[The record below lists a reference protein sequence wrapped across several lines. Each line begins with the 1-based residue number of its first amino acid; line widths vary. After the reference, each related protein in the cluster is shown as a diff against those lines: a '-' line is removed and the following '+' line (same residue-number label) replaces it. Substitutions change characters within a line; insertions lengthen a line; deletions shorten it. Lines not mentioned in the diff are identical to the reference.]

1 VLRDPVLRF
10 AYSVIA
16 AGVAALTVAIATGAL
31 SGIELTLS
39 VAALAALF
47 LVSEAIPLR
56 LPLQGHDM
64 RITASN
70 VFAIT
75 ILAEHGLGTMLLVVL
90 GVSIADD
97 LRLRLAPVKLGF
109 NVANYVIAAYAA
121 HLALE
126 VGLLAGALTFVAVN
140 TVLTNGVCS
149 LATGVPLRTM
159 LFKDARVP
167 HLIDQVL
174 VLFVPVV
181 ALVAEHEPVLLP
193 LFVLPLISVL
203 YGGKVAD
210 HRRRDALH
218 DPLTDLPNRLL
229 FGRQIGQE
237 LSRLGTA
244 GGTCAVLI
252 VDLDRFRDVNDTL
265 GHAKGDLVLREVA
278 RTLSAGVRPGDIVAR
293 LSGAEFGVLAG
304 DETTAADALVLAHQ
318 LRAALA
324 EPFDIGG
331 LRFSPGAR
339 IGVAL
344 SAVDGD
350 SADAILR
357 RADVAVSIAEER
369 GSAVAMYDAGS
380 DPNTPER
387 LALATELREGIARG
401 ELVLHY
407 QPKVSATDGRVDG
420 VEALV
425 RWQHPTRGLI
435 FPGDFLELA
444 ERNDLMRPLTMNVL
458 EQALRQV
465 AEWRDQGID
474 LHVAVNLS
482 AETLLDLRL
491 GSEVAGL
498 LQRFAIPA
506 CNLQL
511 ELTESSLMRD
521 PQRSEEV
528 LEELSASGVRIAID
542 DFGTGWSSLVWLKR
556 LPVQVLKIDRSF
568 IGDMLDRPSDAAIVE
583 STINLGRTLGLV
595 VVAEGVETEE
605 ALERLRDYGCDVVQG
620 YLIRRPQ
627 PAEELLPW
635 LRERVAPRLAA
646 A

>member
-1 VLRDPVLRF
+1 
-10 AYSVIA
+10 
-16 AGVAALTVAIATGAL
+16 
-31 SGIELTLS
+31 
-39 VAALAALF
+39 
-47 LVSEAIPLR
+47 
-56 LPLQGHDM
+56 
-64 RITASN
+64 
-70 VFAIT
+70 
-75 ILAEHGLGTMLLVVL
+75 
-90 GVSIADD
+90 
-97 LRLRLAPVKLGF
+97 
-109 NVANYVIAAYAA
+109 
-121 HLALE
+121 
-126 VGLLAGALTFVAVN
+126 
-140 TVLTNGVCS
+140 
-149 LATGVPLRTM
+149 
-159 LFKDARVP
+159 
-167 HLIDQVL
+167 
-174 VLFVPVV
+174 
-181 ALVAEHEPVLLP
+181 
-193 LFVLPLISVL
+193 
-203 YGGKVAD
+203 
-210 HRRRDALH
+210 
-218 DPLTDLPNRLL
+218 
-229 FGRQIGQE
+229 
-237 LSRLGTA
+237 
-244 GGTCAVLI
+244 
-252 VDLDRFRDVNDTL
+252 
-265 GHAKGDLVLREVA
+265 
-278 RTLSAGVRPGDIVAR
+278 
-293 LSGAEFGVLAG
+293 
-304 DETTAADALVLAHQ
+304 
-318 LRAALA
+318 
-324 EPFDIGG
+324 
-331 LRFSPGAR
+331 
-339 IGVAL
+339 
-344 SAVDGD
+344 
-350 SADAILR
+350 
-357 RADVAVSIAEER
+357 
-369 GSAVAMYDAGS
+369 MYDAGS